1 MILRWFIIFVVICS
15 YKGVAIESPI
25 LGYSP
30 QQKRPVKQLKL
41 LYLKYASTQD
51 VFPMLRAICSD
62 CQWVV
67 SHVDQSIGLA
77 TNSKEWAL
85 YKSAIQA
92 LDRKRKQVK
101 LEVDI
106 VEINNIYSNRYK
118 QLFSKLT
125 QPLVLNQSV
134 SKLIELM
141 ISSGNASILSSPRV
155 MSRSGKQVLLK
166 VGDQIPYKT
175 INQNATSTQTN
186 IQYIQSGVE
195 LKITPYIHYDQ
206 QIDLNIDLTY
216 KAVTGYRIEN
226 ESEMPIIATRKSQVN
241 LQVSANSTIVFA
253 GLLDRTNHE
262 TIEKVPF
269 LADLPLIGELFKKKI
284 IRKRTSDL
292 IYKIQAS
299 IIN

>member
-1 MILRWFIIFVVICS
+1 MKQQCLIIFIIFFGC
-15 YKGVAIESPI
+15 KGVAIESPI

-30 QQKRPVKQLKL
+30 QQKRPLKQFKL

-62 CQWVV
+62 CQWVI
-67 SHVDQSIGLA
+67 SHADQSIGLA
-77 TNSKEWAL
+77 ANKEDWEVF
-85 YKSAIQA
+85 KPAIQS

-101 LEVDI
+101 LNVDVI
-106 VEINNIYSNRYK
+106 EINNIYSKRYQ

-134 SKLIELM
+134 TKLIQLM

-155 MSRSGKQVLLK
+155 VGRSGKEVSLK
-166 VGDQIPYKT
+166 VGDQVPYKT
-175 INQNATSTQTN
+175 VIQNTTSTQTS

-195 LKITPYIHYDQ
+195 LKITPFIHYDQ

-226 ESEMPIIATRKSQVN
+226 EIEMPIIATRRSLVN
-241 LQVSANSTIVFA
+241 LQVTANSTIVFA
-253 GLLDRTNHE
+253 GLLDQTNHE
-262 TIEKVPF
+262 SIEKVPI
-269 LADLPLIGELFKKKI
+269 LADLPFIGELFKKKI
-284 IRKRTSDL
+284 IKKRTSDL
-292 IYKIQAS
+292 IYKIRAS